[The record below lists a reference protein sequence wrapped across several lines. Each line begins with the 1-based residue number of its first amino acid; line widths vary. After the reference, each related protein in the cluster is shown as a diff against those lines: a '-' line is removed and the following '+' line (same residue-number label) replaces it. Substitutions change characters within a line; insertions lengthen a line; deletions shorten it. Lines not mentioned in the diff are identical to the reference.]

1 MQAAKWEH
9 AKWEMH
15 THTRTRTHTA
25 GVCVVYRHTQTHT
38 EVPLAWHKTTAVVV
52 VVVVVARSSN
62 QTKKE
67 ERKRTAR
74 DASKLNSEWNSVFAA
89 GQERKRNVLA
99 NGTCNTHTHRHTQ
112 SDSGEG
118 GMVGILRKWL

>member
-1 MQAAKWEH
+1 MGTRQVGNA
-9 AKWEMH
+9 H

-38 EVPLAWHKTTAVVV
+38 EVPLAWHKTTA
-52 VVVVVARSSN
+52 VVVARSSN

-99 NGTCNTHTHRHTQ
+99 NGTCNAHIHRHTHRVT
-112 SDSGEG
+112 GETG
-118 GMVGILRKWL
+118 EWWAYSANGCN

>member
-38 EVPLAWHKTTAVVV
+38 EVPLAWHKTTAV

-99 NGTCNTHTHRHTQ
+99 NGTCNTHTHKHTQ
-112 SDSGEG
+112 SDRGEG